1 MRIVIVGAGQV
12 GRHLAELLSKQ
23 DHSICV
29 IEASDQLAAEL
40 NEQLDAQV
48 ICRSGASATTLA
60 EANVADCELFL
71 AVTSDDNTNL
81 VSASL
86 AKAMGAPK
94 TIARV
99 HTGVQRDEW
108 LFDYKGHFGIDY
120 VFSSERLA
128 AVELAKFVRN
138 PEGLLVE
145 ELARGRIELQQTF
158 VAAESDAVGQTL
170 TSLAL
175 PPRVRIGAIR
185 RNGVYLIPTAHDQ
198 IEAGDLLTLFGEPNK
213 ISAIVPRFQPQ
224 KSQSGETNV
233 VIFGGGDYG
242 FALAQMLEG
251 RELRVRVIEKD
262 TKLCRELSNL
272 LQDTVVINGDATSLQ
287 QLREEQ
293 MGAADFFIA
302 VTADDEDNV
311 MACLQ
316 ARNLG
321 TKYCLAVVH
330 RADYA
335 DVVERNSEQLGIM
348 AAVSPRV
355 ATSRDL
361 LRFVTSDSFHVM
373 MKLDER
379 AELIESV
386 VAKNG
391 RLAGQKV
398 SDVKW
403 PDGSGLVAL
412 LRGQQAIVPAGN
424 DIIEPGDT
432 LYAIVSEDAKR
443 RFVKLL
449 SH

>member
-1 MRIVIVGAGQV
+1 M
-12 GRHLAELLSKQ
+12 
-23 DHSICV
+23 
-29 IEASDQLAAEL
+29 
-40 NEQLDAQV
+40 
-48 ICRSGASATTLA
+48 
-60 EANVADCELFL
+60 
-71 AVTSDDNTNL
+71 
-81 VSASL
+81 
-86 AKAMGAPK
+86 
-94 TIARV
+94 
-99 HTGVQRDEW
+99 
-108 LFDYKGHFGIDY
+108 
-120 VFSSERLA
+120 
-128 AVELAKFVRN
+128 
-138 PEGLLVE
+138 
-145 ELARGRIELQQTF
+145 
-158 VAAESDAVGQTL
+158 
-170 TSLAL
+170 
-175 PPRVRIGAIR
+175 
-185 RNGVYLIPTAHDQ
+185 
-198 IEAGDLLTLFGEPNK
+198 
-213 ISAIVPRFQPQ
+213 
-224 KSQSGETNV
+224 
-233 VIFGGGDYG
+233 
-242 FALAQMLEG
+242 
-251 RELRVRVIEKD
+251 
-262 TKLCRELSNL
+262 
-272 LQDTVVINGDATSLQ
+272 
-287 QLREEQ
+287 
-293 MGAADFFIA
+293 
-302 VTADDEDNV
+302 
-311 MACLQ
+311 
-316 ARNLG
+316 
-321 TKYCLAVVH
+321 VH